1 MPTPF
6 TRCARSLT
14 ADGFNRPAL
23 SILFAAILLGGW
35 LAWLALAEVALY
47 ETTGEARLEVDRAA
61 HPIEALVGGRVAA
74 THLKVGREVKAG
86 DVLIELETESQR
98 LQLAEEQA
106 RVAALQGQLT
116 ALNGQSSA
124 EQRVQAETRQ
134 AAPVAI
140 DESRARLEEAEA
152 GARAAADEA
161 RRFELLRADG
171 LIAEAEVV
179 RARAEAERRRAAAD
193 ALRIAITR
201 LNKDQRAQD
210 SSQQATLESLKRDA
224 AVIEGE
230 IKTRQTTIERLQYE
244 ISQRLIVAPASG
256 SLGDVAELRPGQVV
270 REGDRLG
277 AVIPNGNLRAVAT
290 FPPSDS
296 LGRIRAG
303 QKANLRLD
311 GFPWTEYGKVAAEVT
326 HVAGE
331 PRSGKVRVEL
341 LARPES
347 APLIPLQHG
356 MPGSLEIEVERV
368 TPATLVLR
376 SLGKLLTQQGRHTG
390 LPLR

>member
-23 SILFAAILLGGW
+23 SILFVAVLLGGW

-47 ETTGEARLEVDRAA
+47 ETTGEARLEVDHAA
-61 HPIEALVGGRVAA
+61 HPIEALVGGRVAT

-106 RVAALQGQLT
+106 RVAALQGQLA
-116 ALNGQSSA
+116 ALNGQASA

-140 DESRARLEEAEA
+140 NESRARLEEAEA

-179 RARAEAERRRAAAD
+179 RARSEAQKRRAAAD
-193 ALRIAITR
+193 ALRLAITR

-210 SSQQATLESLKRDA
+210 SSQQATLEGLKRDA

-230 IKTRQTTIERLQYE
+230 IKTRQATIERLLYE
-244 ISQRLIVAPASG
+244 ISQRLIVAPAG
-256 SLGDVAELRPGQVV
+256 GELGEAVDLRSGQVV
-270 REGDRLG
+270 REGDRIG
-277 AVIPNGNLRAVAT
+277 VVIPDGKLRAVAT

-303 QKANLRLD
+303 QKASVRLD

-326 HVAGE
+326 NVASE
-331 PRSGKVRVEL
+331 PRSGRVRVEL

-368 TPATLVLR
+368 TPAALVLR
-376 SLGKLLTQQGRHTG
+376 SLGKLLAQRDRHTG

>member
-6 TRCARSLT
+6 THCARSLA
-14 ADGFNRPAL
+14 ADGFRRPAL
-23 SILFAAILLGGW
+23 SILFVAILLGGW
-35 LAWLALAEVALY
+35 LAWVTLAELALY

-61 HPIEALVGGRVAA
+61 HPIEALVGGRVKA

-86 DVLIELETESQR
+86 DALVELEAESQR

-106 RVAALQGQLT
+106 RVAALQGELA
-116 ALNGQSSA
+116 ALDGQASA
-124 EQRVQAETRQ
+124 QNRVRDEIRQ

-140 DESRARLEEAEA
+140 DESRARFEEAEA

-161 RRFELLRADG
+161 RRIESLRAEG
-171 LIAEAEVV
+171 LIAEAEAV
-179 RARAEAERRRAAAD
+179 RAKAEAERRRAAAE

-210 SSQQATLESLKRDA
+210 SSQQVTLESLKRDA

-230 IKTRQTTIERLQYE
+230 IKTRQAAIERLQYE
-244 ISQRLIVAPASG
+244 ISQRFIVAPASG
-256 SLGDVAELRPGQVV
+256 SLGEVAELRPGQIV
-270 REGDRLG
+270 REGDKLG
-277 AVIPNGNLRAVAT
+277 AVIPDGKLRAVAT
-290 FPPSDS
+290 FPPSES

-303 QKANLRLD
+303 QKASLRLD
-311 GFPWTEYGKVAAEVT
+311 GFPWTEYGKIAAEVT
-326 HVAGE
+326 NVAGE

-368 TPATLVLR
+368 TPAALVLR
-376 SLGKLLTQQGRHTG
+376 SLGKLLAQR
-390 LPLR
+390 

>member
-6 TRCARSLT
+6 TRCARSLA
-14 ADGFNRPAL
+14 ADGFNRSAL
-23 SILFAAILLGGW
+23 SILSVAILMGGW
-35 LAWLALAEVALY
+35 LAWLTLAEVALY
-47 ETTGEARLEVDRAA
+47 ETTGEARLEVDRGGR
-61 HPIEALVGGRVAA
+61 PIEALIGGRVTV
-74 THLKVGREVKAG
+74 THLKVGGEVKAG
-86 DVLIELETESQR
+86 DVLVELETEAQR

-106 RVAALQGQLT
+106 RVAALQGQLA
-116 ALNGQSSA
+116 ALNGQTSA
-124 EQRVQAETRQ
+124 QQRVQTETRQ

-161 RRFELLRADG
+161 RRIELLRADG
-171 LIAEAEVV
+171 LISEAEAV

-230 IKTRQTTIERLQYE
+230 IKTRQATVERLLYE
-244 ISQRLIVAPASG
+244 ISQRFIVAPANG
-256 SLGDVAELRPGQVV
+256 KLGEVADLRPGQVIH
-270 REGDRLG
+270 EGDRIG
-277 AVIPNGNLRAVAT
+277 AVIPDGKLRAVAT

-303 QKANLRLD
+303 QKASLRLD

-326 HVAGE
+326 NVASE

-347 APLIPLQHG
+347 APLIPMQHG
-356 MPGSLEIEVERV
+356 MPGSLEIEVERT
-368 TPATLVLR
+368 TPAALVLR
-376 SLGKLLTQQGRHTG
+376 SLGKLLTQR
-390 LPLR
+390 